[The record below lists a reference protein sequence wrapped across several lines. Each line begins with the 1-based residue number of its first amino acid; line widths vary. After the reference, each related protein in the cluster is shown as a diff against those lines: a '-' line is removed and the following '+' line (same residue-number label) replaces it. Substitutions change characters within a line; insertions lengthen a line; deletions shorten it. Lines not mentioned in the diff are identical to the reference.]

1 MSAMTTTSMTMT
13 ATGPMSATDGGTTM
27 SRTDKGDVPGA
38 TWV

>member
-1 MSAMTTTSMTMT
+1 MSAMTTTDDMTT
-13 ATGPMSATDGGTTM
+13 TGPMSATDGGTTM

>member
-1 MSAMTTTSMTMT
+1 MTMTIMTMT
-13 ATGPMSATDGGTTM
+13 ATGSTNGTDGGTTM

>member
-1 MSAMTTTSMTMT
+1 MSAMTIN
-13 ATGPMSATDGGTTM
+13 ATDQAAMNERGTTM

>member
-1 MSAMTTTSMTMT
+1 MSAMTTLTIAT
-13 ATGPMSATDGGTTM
+13 TGPMSATDGGTTM

>member
-1 MSAMTTTSMTMT
+1 MTTKTTKIMTAAGSMT
-13 ATGPMSATDGGTTM
+13 GTDGGTTM